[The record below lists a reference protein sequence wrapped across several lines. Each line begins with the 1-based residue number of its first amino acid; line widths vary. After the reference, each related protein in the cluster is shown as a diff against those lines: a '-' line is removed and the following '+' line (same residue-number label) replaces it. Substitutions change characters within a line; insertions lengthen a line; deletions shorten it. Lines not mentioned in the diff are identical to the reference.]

1 MIPRNLRCILVRKI
15 HIYVAETSTLQRRY
29 ILGSAIH
36 VRIRNVGGEFV
47 KGVMLRV
54 IENEHLEGTQSRVGI
69 QMGPRQHAVISA
81 HLKMHEGARITG
93 QHCKSAG
100 FREEMAVDTG
110 GHTGGGGREEHSVVL
125 RCRKKD
131 QSFLFTYM

>member
-93 QHCKSAG
+93 QHCKSDG
-100 FREEMAVDTG
+100 FRVEMAVEYW
-110 GHTGGGGREEHSVVL
+110 GHNGGGGREEHSVVL